1 MAPRLKQLVH
11 EIHRRSLWQVTTVY
25 VGASWFVLEV
35 TDQVI
40 ERFLLPEWVYGG
52 AIILLLIGLPI
63 VLATAFVRED
73 APSTHPE
80 PTPVPPDAG
89 GDEPERLPSA
99 AGPGVTIRLL
109 TWPKAI
115 VGGVLAFAALGLI
128 AAFVVLRGTA
138 RVTDAYGAAGDAFG
152 EREYIVVARFEASE
166 DEEDIALAAREALTI
181 DLQQSQYVNVL
192 GRDQIGPVLRRMQLP
207 DTARLDR
214 RLAVEVAERE
224 GLAAV
229 LTGQV
234 NRLGNDYQF
243 VARVIEPSSGRE
255 LIGVRT
261 AASADRMIEGVE
273 ALSREVRGRLGEES
287 SAIRRSRPLPEVTT
301 NSLEALK
308 VYAQAVAA
316 TERDDYENA
325 IELAKQ
331 AIRFDTTFAMGYRL
345 ASVLSNNL
353 GRFED
358 SQAYATRAY
367 ELRDRLTEIERL
379 HVEAFYHASVAW
391 DLRRAADIYE
401 RVLSL
406 YPDDER
412 AANNLGVV
420 TNWAG
425 DIERSYHAYT
435 RGVELNPGLGMSYTN
450 AIGAAFG
457 TDRWAEAD
465 SLIELAERRGFDEI
479 VMRHRIGRLFEKGD
493 LEGADQ
499 LCDSLLAVMDN
510 AGLLA
515 NHRQVCGSID
525 ISRGRLERGIE
536 RLEAAVRYYAD
547 ARQSWFLHQGVGAL
561 IVAEQMRGNP
571 EEAATRLDELLTR
584 FPADSLGEQDRFFVA
599 TGLRVYAGVLG
610 RTDLAERV
618 AAAYPGAAGVAEWMA
633 RYGEAMGVAAEALSR
648 DEYETALDELSD
660 GTAGDYKP
668 SFWASMV
675 DLLYGL
681 AYDGAGVTDS
691 AIAYLEAATSP
702 GELAIWWVP
711 ASDVYL
717 PFVLW
722 RLADLEESR
731 GNTAAAVE
739 HYQRFL
745 DLWSDADPEVHGQV
759 AAAERALTRLAGGER
774 Q

>member
-1 MAPRLKQLVH
+1 MAPRLKQLIH

-73 APSTHPE
+73 APAIQPE
-80 PTPVPPDAG
+80 RTAAPSDAG
-89 GDEPERLPSA
+89 GDEQEPTPGASA
-99 AGPGVTIRLL
+99 PGLRFRLL

-115 VGGVLAFAALGLI
+115 VGGVLAFTALGLI
-128 AAFVVLRGTA
+128 SAFIVLRGTA

-152 EREYIVVARFEASE
+152 EREYIVVAEFEASQGG
-166 DEEDIALAAREALTI
+166 DDIALAAREALTI
-181 DLQQSQYVNVL
+181 DLQQSQYVNVF
-192 GRDQIGPVLRRMQLP
+192 GRDQVGAVLQRMQLP
-207 DTARLDR
+207 DTVRLDR
-214 RLAVEVAERE
+214 RLAVEVAQRA

-234 NRLGNDYQF
+234 NRLGSDYQF
-243 VARVIEPSSGRE
+243 IARVIQPGSGRE

-301 NSLEALK
+301 RSLDALK
-308 VYAQAVAA
+308 IYSQAVVAI
-316 TERDDYENA
+316 ERDDYESA
-325 IELAKQ
+325 LELAVE
-331 AIRFDTTFAMGYRL
+331 AIRLDTTFAMAYRL
-345 ASVLSNNL
+345 ASVLNNNL

-358 SQAYATRAY
+358 SKAYATRAY
-367 ELRDRLTEIERL
+367 ELRERLTEIERL
-379 HVEAFYHASVAW
+379 HVEADYHMSVTW

-401 RVLSL
+401 RTLTR
-406 YPDDER
+406 YPDDDR

-420 TNWAG
+420 TNWSG
-425 DIERSYHAYT
+425 DIERSYHAYR
-435 RGVELNPGLGMSYTN
+435 RGLEINPGLGMAYTN

-457 TDRWAEAD
+457 TDRWAGAD
-465 SLIELAERRGFDEI
+465 SIIELAAESGFEDI
-479 VMRHRIGRLFEKGD
+479 VMRHKIGRLFAGGD
-493 LEGADQ
+493 LQQADQ
-499 LCDSLLAVMDN
+499 LCDSLLAVRDN

-515 NHRQVCGSID
+515 NHRQVCGCID

-536 RLEAAVRYYAD
+536 KLQGAVRYYAE
-547 ARQSWFLHQGVGAL
+547 ARQSWFLHQSVGAL
-561 IVAEQMRGNP
+561 MVAEQMRGSP
-571 EEAATRLDELLTR
+571 TAAAARLNELLTR
-584 FPADSLGEQDRFFVA
+584 LPADSFGEQDRFFVA
-599 TGLRVYAGVLG
+599 TGLRVYAGLLG
-610 RTDLAERV
+610 RTDLAERA
-618 AAAYPGAAGVAEWMA
+618 AAAYPGGDGVAGWLA
-633 RYGEAMGVAAEALSR
+633 RYGNAMGDAAEALSR
-648 DEYETALDELSD
+648 DDYETALALLKD

-668 SFWASMV
+668 SFWAAMV

-681 AYDGAGVTDS
+681 ANDGAGSADS
-691 AIAYLEAATSP
+691 AIAYLEAAVSP

-711 ASDVYL
+711 ASNVYL

-722 RLADLEESR
+722 RLAELEESR
-731 GNTAAAVE
+731 GNTAAAVD
-739 HYQRFL
+739 HYRRFL
-745 DLWSDADPEVHGQV
+745 ELWSDADPEVHGQV